1 LIDHAVGDALQA
13 AAFWAAL
20 HLLLMVGLA
29 AGVIRLRRRLR
40 VGVGDGGV
48 PELTRAGRA
57 FGNAAEYI
65 PAALAGIVLV
75 ALIGAPGPLVH
86 GLGAALLAGR
96 VSHALGL
103 SRSTGATTARLIGM
117 MLTFGVY
124 IVTAAALLFYAF

>member
-1 LIDHAVGDALQA
+1 LIEHAVGDALQA

-57 FGNAAEYI
+57 FGNAAD
-65 PAALAGIVLV
+65 
-75 ALIGAPGPLVH
+75 
-86 GLGAALLAGR
+86 
-96 VSHALGL
+96 
-103 SRSTGATTARLIGM
+103 
-117 MLTFGVY
+117 TFQRRWRGSCSSP
-124 IVTAAALLFYAF
+124 